1 MSPHGTSIEEP
12 ATARRHHLLMTL
24 VRVGLVLV
32 IVLLVLGVLTSGD
45 LPVLPA
51 VALVLLAWAV
61 IAAVDSLHWLLR
73 TALPTLA
80 MTAST
85 AWTAAWKAL
94 TNDPVGSRL
103 HRTTSRIKPHAR
115 RLRPVVGWIERRF
128 GTQTTGLLLTVSVLT
143 ATMAALALRSIGL
156 GVDNTHSSI
165 SRFDLRV
172 SNIASRLEL
181 GGQRRVM
188 EAITN
193 VGNTRSVLT
202 LAGLLVIGAFAA
214 RAWRSAALLVGTLA
228 TSSLIVTIL
237 KLHHARPRPALGQL
251 VETSTSFPSGHAA
264 ASLSLAL
271 GVVLWWWA
279 CRPRRLAL
287 VAAVTVPLGL
297 LIGYSR
303 AYLSIHWLSD
313 VAAGWL
319 VAILAAAIVVFVDR
333 VVATRLHPPNQ
344 TSARAPIPIY
354 LVSLLTVIA
363 AAVLAV
369 TGRHNFPTK
378 APRTAPTRLATTE
391 PQTLLRALPRYS
403 ETLFGRRMEPLGLV
417 IIAPRADLHAAIKRA
432 GWTIADPITP
442 GRLLHTYWAGLR
454 GHTDLTAPVT
464 PTFLDTRVED
474 LAIQQ
479 QSLGQGVKAR
489 HHARFW
495 RLPIDPPGACSV
507 WAVTAS
513 LDDRVEWT
521 LRTLLPN
528 HHIAPAIDTE
538 RDLLARTLSRAS
550 NLKDLGRFGFVGPTL
565 GTNAAGDP
573 FFTDGNIAILRQPS
587 CH

>member
-1 MSPHGTSIEEP
+1 MVK
-12 ATARRHHLLMTL
+12 RRHFLMTL
-24 VRVGLVLV
+24 MRLGLLIV
-32 IVLLVLGVLTSGD
+32 IVLIVIGVLTSGD

-51 VALVLLAWAV
+51 VVLVFLAWAL
-61 IAAVDSLHWLLR
+61 IAVDSLHWLLR
-73 TALPTLA
+73 SALPVLVT
-80 MTAST
+80 TANT
-85 AWTAAWKAL
+85 AWTAAWRAL
-94 TNDPVGSRL
+94 AEDPVGGHLHEATSRL
-103 HRTTSRIKPHAR
+103 KPRAR
-115 RLRPVVGWIERRF
+115 RLRPVARWIMRRF
-128 GTQTTGLLLTVSVLT
+128 GTGTTGLLLTVSGLT
-143 ATMAALALRSIGL
+143 ATMAASALRWIGH
-156 GVDNTHSSI
+156 GVDNTHSSV

-181 GGQRRVM
+181 SGQRRIM

-193 VGNTRSVLT
+193 IGNTRSVLT
-202 LAGLLVIGAFAA
+202 LAGLLVIGAVVI

-228 TSSLIVTIL
+228 TSSLIVTVL

-279 CRPRRLAL
+279 STRRRLAL
-287 VAAVTVPLGL
+287 VAAFAVPIGL

-319 VAILAAAIVVFVDR
+319 VAILATAIVVFVDR
-333 VVATRLHPPNQ
+333 LVATCIRSTNKAPRH
-344 TSARAPIPIY
+344 RPIPIY
-354 LVSLLTVIA
+354 VVSLLTVIS

-369 TGRHNFPTK
+369 TGRHNFPTR
-378 APRTAPTRLATTE
+378 APTTAPTHLATTQ
-391 PQTLLRALPRYS
+391 PATLLRVLPRYS
-403 ETLFGRRMEPLGLV
+403 ETLFERRMEPLGLV
-417 IIAPRADLHAAIKRA
+417 IIASNADLRGAIKQA

-479 QSLGQGVKAR
+479 QSLGRGVKAR
-489 HHARFW
+489 HHARLW
-495 RLPIDPPGACSV
+495 RLPLDSPAGCPV

-513 LDDRVEWT
+513 LDDHVEWT

-538 RDLLARTLSRAS
+538 RDLLANTLQHGSK
-550 NLKDLGRFGFVGPTL
+550 LKGLGRFRLVGPTL

-573 FFTDGNIAILRQPS
+573 FFTDGNIAVLRQPS
-587 CH
+587 CR